1 MRKLSLSEWSSLAEV
16 VASVAVVISLVF
28 VGFSINQN
36 SHILKA
42 TNDSLIFEI
51 QDSIMGQ
58 IAGDPVL
65 ASIVVK
71 LQGGEEI
78 TAIEAKQWEWHLW
91 RWLAAWELAFNR
103 HSDELMADDDWRGW
117 DRAFEVMLFDPEIG
131 LAEEL
136 WIVDRSVYGPDFA
149 AHVDAAF
156 TKHQQD

>member
-42 TNDSLIFEI
+42 SNDSLIFEI
-51 QDSIMGQ
+51 QDSIMSQ
-58 IAGDPVL
+58 KTGDPVL
-65 ASIVVK
+65 ASIEVK
-71 LQGGEEI
+71 LQSGEEI

-91 RWLAAWELAFNR
+91 RWMAAWELAFNR
-103 HSDELMADDDWRGW
+103 HTDELMDDDDWRGW
-117 DRAFEVMLFDPEIG
+117 DRAFELTLLDPEIG
-131 LAEEL
+131 LAEEF
-136 WIVDRSVYGPDFA
+136 WIADRFSWGSDFA
-149 AHVDAAF
+149 AHVDAAY